1 MLKRV
6 FGQNNEKNNFT
17 VRKINF
23 SCTNMPSLRCKH
35 RSTSANMN
43 MGYAKLQYSPLLNM
57 TRKVCVNTDVRT
69 HRNKEC
75 RM

>member
-17 VRKINF
+17 VRKINI

-35 RSTSANMN
+35 RSKSKHEHGLCQIAVFAFIEYDTQSKCKY
-43 MGYAKLQYSPLLNM
+43 G
-57 TRKVCVNTDVRT
+57 R
-69 HRNKEC
+69 
-75 RM
+75 